1 MVAKTHTQKGLWDA
15 LPHLPFSRISLGR
28 NEVFGAFMQKGSVV
42 MTKCC
47 ATCAWYEDFQG
58 VCFNGDS
65 PYCADFTA
73 PDQRCGEWERKEID
87 RDKHQSDPL

>member
-1 MVAKTHTQKGLWDA
+1 MDIATWGRKT
-15 LPHLPFSRISLGR
+15 P
-28 NEVFGAFMQKGSVV
+28 

-65 PYCADFTA
+65 PYCADFTE
-73 PDQRCGEWERKEID
+73 PDQRCREWERRTAMSSELWLGYVAGALTFGWLLPWIGRKI
-87 RDKHQSDPL
+87 K

>member
-1 MVAKTHTQKGLWDA
+1 
-15 LPHLPFSRISLGR
+15 
-28 NEVFGAFMQKGSVV
+28 

-65 PYCADFTA
+65 PHRADFIE
-73 PDQRCGEWERKEID
+73 PDQRCREWERKEADHEVSEPED
-87 RDKHQSDPL
+87 RENRK

>member
-1 MVAKTHTQKGLWDA
+1 
-15 LPHLPFSRISLGR
+15 
-28 NEVFGAFMQKGSVV
+28 

-65 PYCADFTA
+65 PHCADFTE

-87 RDKHQSDPL
+87 HDKHQSDPL

>member
-1 MVAKTHTQKGLWDA
+1 
-15 LPHLPFSRISLGR
+15 
-28 NEVFGAFMQKGSVV
+28 

-65 PYCADFTA
+65 PYCANFTE
-73 PDQRCGEWERKEID
+73 PDQRCREWERKGEY
-87 RDKHQSDPL
+87 K